1 MTSQEIS
8 DLIVSTASS
17 YGVDPRLALE
27 VAMKESSLN
36 PNVPDSSAGAIGIFQ
51 IEPATGADL
60 GLSVDDLRDPA
71 KNIHGGVMYLSQ
83 LLSRYNGNVAEAL
96 AANDWGMGNLDK
108 AIAAHGLGW
117 MSYAPI
123 ETQDYIQT
131 ILGNLSSE
139 YSVSIGTPGL
149 PMMSTAGISTQG
161 WSLGTA
167 LWVGGALLA
176 GWILFNLLE

>member
-27 VAMKESSLN
+27 VAMRESNLN
-36 PNVPDSSAGAIGIFQ
+36 ESAVSSAGAIGIFQ
-51 IEPATGADL
+51 LEPATAADL
-60 GLSVDDLRDPA
+60 GVDPHDA
-71 KNIHGGVMYLSQ
+71 AQNINGGIRYLSQ
-83 LLSRYNGNVAEAL
+83 LLNKYSGNVAEAL
-96 AANDWGMGNLDK
+96 AAYNWGPANLDK

-131 ILGNLSSE
+131 ILGNLTTE

-149 PMMSTAGISTQG
+149 PMMSTAGISPQG
-161 WSLGTA
+161 WSVGTA
-167 LWVGGALLA
+167 LWIGGALLA
-176 GWILFNLLE
+176 GWILFSLLE